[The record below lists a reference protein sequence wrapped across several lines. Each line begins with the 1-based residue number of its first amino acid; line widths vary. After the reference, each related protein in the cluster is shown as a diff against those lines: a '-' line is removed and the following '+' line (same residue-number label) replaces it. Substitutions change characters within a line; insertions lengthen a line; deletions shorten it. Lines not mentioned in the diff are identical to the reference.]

1 MKNMTTTNEKT
12 NEKKIV
18 SLKQY
23 VPICPNKDD
32 EFNPN
37 AFTDEERAE
46 MCRTGYF
53 ACPFCKRFSHKA
65 MSGKVWNVH
74 WGKWIQ
80 S

>member
-1 MKNMTTTNEKT
+1 MEMSEMKVVN
-12 NEKKIV
+12 
-18 SLKQY
+18 LKQR

-37 AFTDEERAE
+37 AFTEEETKE
-46 MCRTGYF
+46 MCRTGNF
-53 ACPFCKRFSHKA
+53 VCPYCKSFSHKA
-65 MSGKVWNVH
+65 ISGKVWNVH